1 LRFKA
6 GDSSVKQVGQKEDHD
21 VPGSE
26 KKASKDM
33 SKFMCPCKRTSGMR
47 DDATLLSFDVKDT
60 SNKEIPTYKEVR
72 SSVTQF
78 GEGTR
83 QNLTLNSVV
92 KTCSNSVRLDK
103 RVKSLNC
110 NTRAK
115 TNVESFKSELPDI
128 TGMSKGRSSSGKT
141 YRSSVTQSSTVCVTD
156 DNISSTASSCQK
168 SMCQGVENVMA
179 HAGQSCELDFSHS
192 RKYKKIPVASVFKI
206 PEYTSC
212 NETWLSKKSLEQS
225 EANHPCNSYE
235 KVSVVLLFGLHL
247 PCFAMS

>member
-1 LRFKA
+1 
-6 GDSSVKQVGQKEDHD
+6 
-21 VPGSE
+21 
-26 KKASKDM
+26 
-33 SKFMCPCKRTSGMR
+33 MR
-47 DDATLLSFDVKDT
+47 DDARLLSFDVKDT

-72 SSVTQF
+72 SSVTQLR
-78 GEGTR
+78 EGTR
-83 QNLTLNSVV
+83 QNLTSNSVV

-103 RVKSLNC
+103 RAKSRNF
-110 NTRAK
+110 NSRAK

-141 YRSSVTQSSTVCVTD
+141 YRSSVTQSSTMCVTD

-179 HAGQSCELDFSHS
+179 HAGQSCEDVCELDFSHS
-192 RKYKKIPVASVFKI
+192 RKCKKIPVASIFKI